1 MPVHK
6 LEYYPLVDGLVESKG
21 RVFTN
26 TDIKNQVVMGLGD
39 EIKAWI
45 VTKKLNETAQYST
58 QIPFILEICLTL
70 QPLPV
75 NLSNYYNILKLCSC
89 LCRKI

>member
-6 LEYYPLVDGLVESKG
+6 LEYYPLVDGLVESKD

-26 TDIKNQVVMGLGD
+26 TEIKNLVVMGLGD

-45 VTKKLNETAQYST
+45 VTKN
-58 QIPFILEICLTL
+58 
-70 QPLPV
+70 
-75 NLSNYYNILKLCSC
+75 
-89 LCRKI
+89 